1 VDTIEEQHLKQV
13 EQVEQ
18 AKLLVDS
25 TEVAAN
31 SFATT
36 CTSAKMKGGL
46 LMLNGR
52 FYPVDDSGLCVAE
65 LVFHSMNLV
74 RGVVGARVLLG

>member
-1 VDTIEEQHLKQV
+1 M
-13 EQVEQ
+13 
-18 AKLLVDS
+18 DS

-36 CTSAKMKGGL
+36 CTSVKMKGGL

-52 FYPVDDSGLCVAE
+52 FYPVDDSGLCAAE
-65 LVFHSMNLV
+65 LAFLHSMNLV
-74 RGVVGARVLLG
+74 RGVVGGKGFGRLM